1 MKRLFFAIL
10 LSLAVLPAMAQVKGT
25 VIDGATGE
33 PFFGVSVL
41 VKGTTVGT
49 DTQADGT
56 FSVPAKVG
64 DVLQFSFIGYVTQ
77 EYTVKDLSPVHII
90 LEEDVNLLEEIV
102 VVGYGTQKKSD
113 VTGAV
118 STFSAKELEER
129 PSTNLIQAPRRTPPG
144 TLSGS
149 WRRPGARGSCCLFR
163 DRLCT

>member
-1 MKRLFFAIL
+1 MKRIFFAIL

-102 VVGYGTQKKSD
+102 V
-113 VTGAV
+113 A
-118 STFSAKELEER
+118 
-129 PSTNLIQAPRRTPPG
+129 
-144 TLSGS
+144 
-149 WRRPGARGSCCLFR
+149 
-163 DRLCT
+163 